1 MHYLCH
7 AQAVLA
13 VTLVVL
19 SPASESAE
27 AAKLKRLAL
36 DDFLAVVPTSLD
48 RWVSYLDVNKDR
60 RVQRAEYLYALQTQ
74 PGASGQTVAKGL
86 ADVVGCRPK
95 AALQGQGKRNG

>member
-1 MHYLCH
+1 MHYLMY

-27 AAKLKRLAL
+27 AAKPKRLAL

-48 RWVSYLDVNKDR
+48 RLGISR
-60 RVQRAEYLYALQTQ
+60 
-74 PGASGQTVAKGL
+74 
-86 ADVVGCRPK
+86 
-95 AALQGQGKRNG
+95 